1 MLRVNRKI
9 ITLEEENTKLKSDNE
24 NLQVDYA
31 YIQTKYNENQKQYAT
46 LIKEHSQ
53 FKRAHT
59 TSVDFETIAAQLIK
73 CSMSEVLFSNTLN
86 ILLLQGYSHE
96 AFISRVIIPF

>member
-1 MLRVNRKI
+1 MLQVNRKI

-53 FKRAHT
+53 FKRAQT
-59 TSVDFETIAAQLIK
+59 TSVDFETIAGQYIEHSTAPRI
-73 CSMSEVLFSNTLN
+73 FS
-86 ILLLQGYSHE
+86 
-96 AFISRVIIPF
+96 